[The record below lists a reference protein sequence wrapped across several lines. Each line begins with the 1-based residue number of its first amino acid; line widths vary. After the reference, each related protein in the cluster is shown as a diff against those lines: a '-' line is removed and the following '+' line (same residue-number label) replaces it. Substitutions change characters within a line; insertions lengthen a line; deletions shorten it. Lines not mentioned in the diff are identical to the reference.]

1 MVLLLKQRQNVPWV
15 REKLEYLTEGIMNY
29 IPSQSCH
36 PCDVLYSTK
45 SYCSNELHPNA
56 FVLRNHFTGDLVSYI
71 TTVTCNVFPVTY
83 LCCMVSAKGA

>member
-1 MVLLLKQRQNVPWV
+1 
-15 REKLEYLTEGIMNY
+15 MNY

-56 FVLRNHFTGDLVSYI
+56 FALRNHFTGDLVSYI

-83 LCCMVSAKGA
+83 LCCMVSAKEANEHYSGGLLEVAGFVSHIQSY